1 MMDAGALQAALA
13 REGMTLQAALNV
25 VNLRTGATLSAKNIS
40 KALQQQGK
48 LSAPLTA
55 MFGLLFLN
63 IEQARRIENEIKLQS
78 FAAARQA
85 ALIAEINQLKR
96 KK

>member
-1 MMDAGALQAALA
+1 MDAGALQAALT

-25 VNLRTGATLSAKNIS
+25 VNLRTGAILSAKNIS
-40 KALQQQGK
+40 KSIQQQGK
-48 LSAPLTA
+48 LSAPLSA

-63 IEQARRIENEIKLQS
+63 IEQARRIEHETKLQD